1 MNKGFKGVW
10 IEKQIWDYSDLN
22 ITNRCFLAEIDN
34 LNKGPGCF
42 AKNKHFSKWSGLS
55 LSRCSEIIN
64 YLFDNNYID
73 IEKKENNKRF
83 LSVNFNSL
91 LQKTPS
97 ESRQL
102 PSESRQLPSES
113 RQPNNN
119 VIEKQLEKQESESA
133 HAFLKI
139 KFPNKL
145 NIWEM
150 QNKKLIENYNKFI
163 LDFDDKMIIE
173 KMEYDQNIL
182 FARLRIYGRS
192 WIENNKKNKVFP
204 INQDL
209 PKKHPS
215 LKRLTY

>member
-1 MNKGFKGVW
+1 MTKSLKARGHLLSSTEN
-10 IEKQIWDYSDLN
+10 QLN
-22 ITNRCFLAEIDN
+22 FLNNGI
-34 LNKGPGCF
+34 F
-42 AKNKHFSKWSGLS
+42 ASGECDTFQKH
-55 LSRCSEIIN
+55 
-64 YLFDNNYID
+64 
-73 IEKKENNKRF
+73 
-83 LSVNFNSL
+83 
-91 LQKTPS
+91 
-97 ESRQL
+97 
-102 PSESRQLPSES
+102 
-113 RQPNNN
+113 
-119 VIEKQLEKQESESA
+119 LEKQEIGSA